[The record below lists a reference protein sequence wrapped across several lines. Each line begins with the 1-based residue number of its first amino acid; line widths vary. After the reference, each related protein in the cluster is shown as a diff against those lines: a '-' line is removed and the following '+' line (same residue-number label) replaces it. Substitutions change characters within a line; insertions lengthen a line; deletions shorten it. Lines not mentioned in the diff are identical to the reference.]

1 MYPLWINRSGILAAE
16 LAWPVGVRRH
26 AHNRR
31 LRDTEV
37 SYTPIEHC
45 AINGVAVMN
54 EEAWWRSI
62 PATAFNHLLSRPRGA
77 ASRTQ
82 SSNRYFPNLGWT
94 LALCAR
100 RWCGPGLAEVAGT
113 AALKVS
119 AGFTKPVPSIVVVVS
134 YAIAFFFLGLTLRT
148 IPVGIAYA
156 VWGGA
161 GIALIVI
168 AGAVLFNE
176 IPDLPAIIGV
186 GLILVGVVIVNTM
199 SLTTAH

>member
-1 MYPLWINRSGILAAE
+1 MYPLWINRPGILAAE
-16 LAWPVGVRRH
+16 LAWPVGSEARTQQAAARY
-26 AHNRR
+26 R
-31 LRDTEV
+31 V
-37 SYTPIEHC
+37 SYTPIEHF
-45 AINGVAVMN
+45 AINAVAVMN

-100 RWCGPGLAEVAGT
+100 RWCGRPLAEVAGT

-119 AGFTKPVPSIVVVVS
+119 AGFTKPLPSIVVVVS

-148 IPVGIAYA
+148 IPVAMPMRTG
-156 VWGGA
+156 VELGSR
-161 GIALIVI
+161 LSSSQ
-168 AGAVLFNE
+168 VLCSSTKSQ
-176 IPDLPAIIGV
+176 ICQQS
-186 GLILVGVVIVNTM
+186 LV
-199 SLTTAH
+199 